1 MKKIGILTGGADCPG
16 LNSVIRAVVRK
27 GMQEG
32 YVVTGIKNGWLGL
45 IENDMRVL
53 DVKSTTGILDR
64 GGTILGTSRINP
76 FEDEEQV
83 KKIKENY
90 QRSGIDALIVVGGEE
105 TLKIALALYK
115 QGTIQVVGV
124 PKSIDNALSGTDYA
138 FGFDTAVNIATQ
150 CMDRLHTTAESH
162 HRIMVVEVMGL
173 YTGWLAVQ
181 AGIAGGADIVLIP
194 ELPVNLEELYD
205 SLRERHKRGKPFSI
219 IVISEGTKIEGYLL
233 PRPGGI
239 AVAGMEKRRF
249 GSVGEYLAKA
259 IEDNTGYE
267 TRVSVLG
274 YILRGGTPTSFDRLL
289 GTRLG
294 VKAVELIQ
302 EHRFGKM
309 ASLRDNKMRF
319 VDIEE
324 AVRERKQV
332 TTDMIEIANIFS
344 ARH

>member
-32 YVVTGIKNGWLGL
+32 FVITGIKNGWLGL

-53 DVKSTTGILDR
+53 DIKSTTGILDR
-64 GGTILGTSRINP
+64 GGTILGTSRVNP
-76 FEDEEQV
+76 LEDEEQI

-90 QRSGIDALIVVGGEE
+90 SRNGLDALIVVGGEE
-105 TLKIALALYK
+105 TLKVALALYK
-115 QGTIQVVGV
+115 RGIIQVVGV

-138 FGFDTAVNIATQ
+138 FGFDTAVNVATE
-150 CMDRLHTTAESH
+150 CIDRLHTTAESH

-181 AGIAGGADIVLIP
+181 AGIAGGADIILIP
-194 ELPVNLEELYD
+194 EMPVNLEELYD
-205 SLRERHKRGKPFSI
+205 LLNERHKRGKPFSI
-219 IVISEGTKIEGYLL
+219 IVISEGTKIEGYTQ
-233 PRPGGI
+233 RQTI
-239 AVAGMEKRRF
+239 SAGVTLEKRRF
-249 GSVGEYLAKA
+249 GSVGEYLAKS
-259 IEDNTGYE
+259 IEDHTGYE

-274 YILRGGTPTSFDRLL
+274 YILRGGTPTSFDRVL

-294 VKAVELIQ
+294 VKAVELVT
-302 EHRFGKM
+302 EHKFGKM
-309 ASLRDNKMRF
+309 ASLRDNKIRF

-332 TTDMIEIANIFS
+332 TPDMVEIANIFS
-344 ARH
+344 AKH

>member
-27 GMQEG
+27 GLQEG
-32 YVVTGIKNGWLGL
+32 YVITGIKNGWLGL

-64 GGTILGTSRINP
+64 GGTILGTSRVNP
-76 FEDEEQV
+76 LDDEDQI

-90 QRSGIDALIVVGGEE
+90 QRSGIDALVVVGGEE

-115 QGTIQVVGV
+115 RGIIQVVGV

-138 FGFDTAVNIATQ
+138 FGFDTAVNIATE
-150 CMDRLHTTAESH
+150 CIDRLHTTAESH

-181 AGIAGGADIVLIP
+181 SGIAGGADIILIP
-194 ELPVNLEELYD
+194 EIPVKLDELYD
-205 SLRERHKRGKPFSI
+205 VLHERHKRGRPFSI
-219 IVISEGTKIEGYLL
+219 VVISEGTKIDGYM
-233 PRPGGI
+233 PRM
-239 AVAGMEKRRF
+239 AGTASPNMDKRRF
-249 GSVGEYLAKA
+249 GSVGEYLAKS
-259 IEDNTGYE
+259 IEDHTGYE

-274 YILRGGTPTSFDRLL
+274 YILRGGTPTSFDRVL

-294 VKAVELIQ
+294 IKAVELVKD
-302 EHRFGKM
+302 HKFGKM
-309 ASLRDNKMRF
+309 ASLRDNKIRF

-332 TTDMIEIANIFS
+332 TPDLVDVVNVFS
-344 ARH
+344 ARL

>member
-53 DVKSTTGILDR
+53 DIKSTTGILDR
-64 GGTILGTSRINP
+64 GGTILGTSRVNP
-76 FEDEEQV
+76 LNDEEQI

-90 QRSGIDALIVVGGEE
+90 LRSGIDALIAVGGEE
-105 TLKIALALYK
+105 TLKIALALYRR
-115 QGTIQVVGV
+115 GIIRVVGV

-150 CMDRLHTTAESH
+150 CIDRLHTTAESH

-173 YTGWLAVQ
+173 YTGWIAVE

-194 ELPVNLEELYD
+194 EIPVKLDEVYRHLH
-205 SLRERHKRGKPFSI
+205 ERHKRGKPFSI
-219 IVISEGTKIEGYLL
+219 IVLSEGTKIDGYM
-233 PRPGGI
+233 PRP
-239 AVAGMEKRRF
+239 AFGMQGVEKRRF
-249 GSVGEYLAKA
+249 GSVGEYLAKV

-274 YILRGGTPTSFDRLL
+274 YIQRGGTPTSFDRVL
-289 GTRLG
+289 GTRFG
-294 VKAVELIQ
+294 VKAVELVKEQ
-302 EHRFGKM
+302 KFGKM
-309 ASLRDNKMRF
+309 ASLRENKIRF

-332 TTDMIEIANIFS
+332 NMDLVDIANVFYTGP
-344 ARH
+344 